1 MDLNR
6 KTAFQVLFEIEKEQ
20 SYSNLTLNNFI
31 NENKPDNPAFVREMV
46 YGVLENRML
55 LDYYLNQLI
64 PSGINKVKKKEK
76 CFLRMGLYQMI
87 FMDSV
92 PDYAAINETVNLAK
106 KLCKGRETFVNGVLR
121 GYLKKKDS
129 ISMPTD
135 KKDFLSIKYSFP
147 IWLIDMWTAQYGEA
161 KCEELLRAS
170 NERPH
175 LSIRVNLM
183 KKSPEML
190 KTRLESKG
198 FKVTE
203 GKYSDRVL
211 YVEGSGLLETD
222 EYKQGLFSVQD
233 EASTLAADAVAPEE
247 GDVIIDVCAA
257 PGGKSLAIAEA
268 MNDKGKLFSCD
279 IYEHK
284 LKLIEEQAQRLGLTV
299 VNPTLL
305 DGTAG
310 NVDFNGI
317 ADRVLVDAPC
327 SGLGVIR
334 RKPEIKYKENEDL
347 SQLVEIQ
354 SKILNRAAKYLKEKG
369 TLVYSTCTVNKAE
382 NEEQVKAFLKDNIN
396 FELVKERQFL
406 PTEGLDGF
414 YVCKMIKK
422 SI

>member
-1 MDLNR
+1 VDLNR

-31 NENKPDNPAFVREMV
+31 NENKPDSPAFVREMV

-64 PSGINKVKKKEK
+64 PSGLNKVKKKEK
-76 CFLRMGLYQMI
+76 CFLRMGLYQMM

-129 ISMPTD
+129 IKLPED
-135 KKDFLSIKYSFP
+135 KKNALSVKYSFP
-147 IWLIDMWTAQYGEA
+147 IWLIDMWTAQYGEE

-183 KKSPEML
+183 KKSPKML

-203 GKYSDRVL
+203 GKYSERVL
-211 YVEGSGLLETD
+211 YVEGSGLLDTD

-233 EASTLAADAVAPEE
+233 EASALAADAVSPEV

-310 NVDFNGI
+310 SAEFDGI

-354 SKILNRAAKYLKEKG
+354 SKILNRAAQYLKENG
-369 TLVYSTCTVNKAE
+369 TLVYSTCTINKSE

-396 FELVKERQFL
+396 FELVEERQFL

-414 YVCKMIKK
+414 YICKMIKK

>member
-106 KLCKGRETFVNGVLR
+106 KLCRGRETFVNGVLR

-129 ISMPTD
+129 ISMPAD
-135 KKDFLSIKYSFP
+135 KKEFLSVKYSFP
-147 IWLIDMWTAQYGEA
+147 IWLIDMWTSQYGEA

-233 EASTLAADAVAPEE
+233 EASTLAADSVAPEE

-257 PGGKSLAIAEA
+257 PGGKSLAMAEA

>member
-106 KLCKGRETFVNGVLR
+106 KLCRGRETFVNGVLR

-135 KKDFLSIKYSFP
+135 KKEFLSIKYSFP

-354 SKILNRAAKYLKEKG
+354 SKILNRAAQYLKENG
-369 TLVYSTCTVNKAE
+369 TLVYSTCTINKAE

>member
-106 KLCKGRETFVNGVLR
+106 KLCRGRETFVNGVLR

-135 KKDFLSIKYSFP
+135 KKEFLSIKYSFP

-257 PGGKSLAIAEA
+257 PGGKSLAIAEV